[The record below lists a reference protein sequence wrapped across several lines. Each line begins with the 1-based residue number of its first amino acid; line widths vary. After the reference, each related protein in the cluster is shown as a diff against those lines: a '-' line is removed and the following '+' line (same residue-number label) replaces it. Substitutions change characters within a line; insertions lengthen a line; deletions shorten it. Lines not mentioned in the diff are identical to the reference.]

1 MKKVIR
7 TCGYARTSSKQDWQ
21 QYSLSEQIDG
31 INEII
36 DSRPDHVNVGCYVD
50 FGKSGTNQ
58 ANRCDFL
65 RMMKDARE
73 GKIDLII
80 TKSISRF
87 GRNTVETMTAIN
99 QLREWGV
106 AVEFIVEKI
115 NTIEDRNDMLL
126 TTYAQIAESE
136 AEDISTSAHWSVQ
149 RRFEKGQIIVNP
161 NTILGYGYKDG
172 ELYIIEEEAKIIR
185 YIYERYASG
194 MGTKALAE
202 ELNEKGW
209 RTAFG
214 SKFLPSS
221 IIYIIRNEKYKGD
234 AILQKTV
241 SVLGRSHK
249 NINERPMY
257 YVENA
262 HEPIVSKELWEKAQ
276 AVMKSR
282 KRQGKPKEKN
292 DLNGIIVCG
301 HCGHNY
307 QATKHSSDTQKREWY
322 TCYWRSAKGKKYC
335 RRSESIKRATILEA
349 YKKVVEFV
357 KGQPPIT
364 KILNPTAEAK
374 ELEEKIKS
382 LMTQEKLFLQMKARG
397 MGSEEI
403 ETQHRRV
410 VYRIKETERARKK
423 VMETNIH
430 NATAHNELVDFNSTI
445 KGMGATVT
453 FNESEFKRIVK
464 QVVVYSREEIDI
476 VLRNGMTA
484 KVHIEEMYREDDKIG
499 EIEYGISKEHHDNP
513 TD

>member
-1 MKKVIR
+1 MEKVVR
-7 TCGYARTSSKQDWQ
+7 TCGYSRTSSKQEWQ
-21 QYSLSEQIDG
+21 EYSLAEQIDG

-36 DSRPDHVNVGCYVD
+36 ESRPNHVNVGCYVD

-58 ANRCDFL
+58 ANRRDFL
-65 RMMKDARE
+65 RMMRDAKE

-115 NTIEDRNDMLL
+115 NTIVDKNDMLL

-136 AEDISTSAHWSVQ
+136 AEDISTSAQWSVQ
-149 RRFEKGQIIVNP
+149 RRFEKGQVIINP
-161 NTILGYGYKDG
+161 NTILGYGYRNG

-194 MGTKALAE
+194 MGTKALAD

-234 AILQKTV
+234 LILQKTI

-249 NINERPMY
+249 NVNERPMY

-262 HEPIVSKELWEKAQ
+262 HEPIVSKELWEKAH
-276 AVMKSR
+276 AVMQSR
-282 KRQGKPKEKN
+282 LKKGKPKEKN

-307 QATKHSSDTQKREWY
+307 QVTKHSSDTQKREWY

-335 RRSESIKRATILEA
+335 RRSESIKRTTILDA

-357 KGQPPIT
+357 KGQPPLKT
-364 KILNPTAEAK
+364 ILNPTTETLDV
-374 ELEEKIKS
+374 EVRIKT
-382 LMTQEKLFLQMKARG
+382 LMAQEKLFLQMKARG
-397 MGSEEI
+397 MASDEI
-403 ETQHRRV
+403 DTEHRRV
-410 VYRIKETERARKK
+410 VYRIKEAERERKRL
-423 VMETNIH
+423 MANNIH
-430 NATAHNELVDFNSTI
+430 NATAHNDLVDFNNTI
-445 KGMGATVT
+445 KGMGAVITY
-453 FNESEFKRIVK
+453 NESQYKKIVKRI
-464 QVVVYSREEIDI
+464 VVYSREEIDI

-484 KVHIEEMYREDDKIG
+484 KVHIEEMCREDDIIG
-499 EIEYGISKEHHDNP
+499 EIEYGISEEYNDNK
-513 TD
+513 TA